1 MVNGIEI
8 CRVWWPEQQFMFL
21 KQFLCNSCS
30 VAGCI
35 VLLKENCF
43 HELVYLVF
51 SDFDIGGIWQ
61 SIFQMNDSTQYL
73 PNHYTA
79 FTLSILVLLLPKD
92 IGAHSRASEI
102 HQIRPPSFTDTRS
115 TSDISKSMEDTF
127 CNGSY
132 CFV

>member
-8 CRVWWPEQQFMFL
+8 CRVWWPGQQFMFL
-21 KQFLCNSCS
+21 KQFLCNSCCM
-30 VAGCI
+30 ARCI
-35 VLLKENCF
+35 VLLKEDRF

-51 SDFDIGGIWQ
+51 SDFDIWQ
-61 SIFQMNDSTQYL
+61 SIFQMNDRNQYL

-102 HQIRPPSFTDTRS
+102 HQIRPSSFTYTWS

-127 CNGSY
+127 CDGSY